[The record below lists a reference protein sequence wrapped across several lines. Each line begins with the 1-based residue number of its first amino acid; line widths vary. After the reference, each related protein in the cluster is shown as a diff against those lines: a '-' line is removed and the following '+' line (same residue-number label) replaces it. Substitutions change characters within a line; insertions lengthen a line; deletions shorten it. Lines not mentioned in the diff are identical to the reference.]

1 MTKQITILFGRMH
14 NKTLQ
19 LAKYAK
25 CLLMQNYTIH
35 ISTTL
40 NFVDTYFIYFHYIYQ
55 VGTVFPLYKELF
67 PLIFPLLNPH
77 LINY

>member
-1 MTKQITILFGRMH
+1 MEAFIYRIRRLFIVLIVSIRMTKQITILFGRMH

-35 ISTTL
+35 ISTT
-40 NFVDTYFIYFHYIYQ
+40 
-55 VGTVFPLYKELF
+55 
-67 PLIFPLLNPH
+67 
-77 LINY
+77 